1 MRHARFFAVTLAL
14 ATLAQLGCG
23 ADAGVDHAAVTAK
36 QDCQARQALNQ
47 RCTLDLDI
55 DIGECTERNAQA
67 PAACRAAT
75 HAYVGCVTKLTC
87 QAIADP
93 KASNCVREID
103 NLDLSCPEDAGV
115 NADATANGDAA
126 APASRARATRA
137 TRRSAGDQTF

>member
-1 MRHARFFAVTLAL
+1 MRHAKSFALIL
-14 ATLAQLGCG
+14 ATSAMLNCG
-23 ADAGVDHAAVTAK
+23 ADAGIDHAAVTAA
-36 QDCQARQALNQ
+36 QDCQALQALNQ

-55 DIGECTERNAQA
+55 DVAECTERNAQA

-115 NADATANGDAA
+115 NADATAKGDAA
-126 APASRARATRA
+126 APASSARTARAS
-137 TRRSAGDQTF
+137 RRSAGFPTF